1 MAVNPKIIMMVAQAA
16 KSEKVRKAVLYI
28 VFMTLGL
35 IMMIFVVFTGL
46 ISGLFAVIENTN
58 LKNHWDYMR
67 ANISEVFNG
76 IEGEINSD
84 VKDEVYDFMPEF
96 SVNLSKAT
104 IANNFDGSSLIL
116 YDEDEISRAENIMR
130 DYAGQLRAPCNKISG
145 RTCQL
150 HFRF

>member
-1 MAVNPKIIMMVAQAA
+1 MMVAQAA

-76 IEGEINSD
+76 IEGEIN
-84 VKDEVYDFMPEF
+84 
-96 SVNLSKAT
+96 
-104 IANNFDGSSLIL
+104 
-116 YDEDEISRAENIMR
+116 
-130 DYAGQLRAPCNKISG
+130 
-145 RTCQL
+145 
-150 HFRF
+150 